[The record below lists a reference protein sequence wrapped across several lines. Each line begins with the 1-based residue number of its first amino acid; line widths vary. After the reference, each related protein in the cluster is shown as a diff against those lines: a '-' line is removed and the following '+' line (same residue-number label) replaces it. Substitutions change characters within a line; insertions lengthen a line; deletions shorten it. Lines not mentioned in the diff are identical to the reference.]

1 MSQSQQ
7 EFDLSHDQ
15 AFNTLVENVHM
26 PVFFSKLAQ
35 EYGVVPQNENEAQQ
49 LVELS
54 HRLRAAHGQEL
65 DKSAGQAAQPNEFLA
80 AANQLLG
87 AEPLQNTARISVEKQ
102 AASELA
108 QNPLIREA
116 SLTHQDNVAAN
127 ILAQQLQQEQV

>member
-1 MSQSQQ
+1 MPQSQQ
-7 EFDLSHDQ
+7 EFDLSHEQ

-65 DKSAGQAAQPNEFLA
+65 DKSAGQAAQPNEFLSAANELLGGAPAQSA
-80 AANQLLG
+80 AAI
-87 AEPLQNTARISVEKQ
+87 PVEKY
-102 AASELA
+102 AAAELA

-127 ILAQQLQQEQV
+127 ILAQQLQQK